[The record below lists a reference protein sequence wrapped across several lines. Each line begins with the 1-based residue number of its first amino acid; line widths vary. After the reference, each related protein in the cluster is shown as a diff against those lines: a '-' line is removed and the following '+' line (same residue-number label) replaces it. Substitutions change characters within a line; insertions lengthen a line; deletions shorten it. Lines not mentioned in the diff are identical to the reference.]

1 MEVRLL
7 ASLHHPSL
15 LRYYEA
21 FWDHGCLCVVT
32 ELVHGGDL
40 AALLRLAHPLAAL
53 RAARSAWLAGSLA
66 AGHRAQSCCQL
77 SLPLLALS
85 WLEAA
90 LVYAWMPGAHPVT
103 LP

>member
-21 FWDHGCLCVVT
+21 FWDHDCPCVVT
-32 ELVHGGDL
+32 ELVQGGDL

-53 RAARSAWLAGSLA
+53 RAARSAWLAG
-66 AGHRAQSCCQL
+66 
-77 SLPLLALS
+77 
-85 WLEAA
+85 
-90 LVYAWMPGAHPVT
+90 
-103 LP
+103 